1 MDTSVARF
9 NVEQIRTTL
18 AAEQD
23 EDRREILALL
33 LAEKLRRQHG
43 SKDARVSKREVLIR
57 RGDRWLRYIEELS
70 QLASLPR

>member
-33 LAEKLRRQHG
+33 LAEELRRQHE
-43 SKDARVSKREVLIR
+43 SKDVRV
-57 RGDRWLRYIEELS
+57 LS
-70 QLASLPR
+70 VRC